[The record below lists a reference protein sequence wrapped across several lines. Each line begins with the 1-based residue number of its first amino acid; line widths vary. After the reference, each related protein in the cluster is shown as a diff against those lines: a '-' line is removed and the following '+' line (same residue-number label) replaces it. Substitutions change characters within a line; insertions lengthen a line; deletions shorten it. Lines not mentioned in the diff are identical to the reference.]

1 MALRSEPSAM
11 FERVLVATDGSDSV
25 ERAIDT
31 GLDLADRFAADVHA
45 VTVIDTSEVD
55 SAPEQL
61 RDEYRTAL
69 ESQAETALDSFERRA
84 EEPPV
89 TTAIR
94 EGQPAAEI
102 RGYADEIG
110 ADLVVAGTRGRHGE
124 HRQLLGSVAERL
136 VRQSSV
142 PVLTVRQLA
151 ADESVSSA

>member
-1 MALRSEPSAM
+1 M

-31 GLDLADRFAADVHA
+31 GLDLADRFDADVHA

-61 RDEYRTAL
+61 REEYRTAL
-69 ESQAETALDSFERRA
+69 ESQAETALDSFERRVDGA
-84 EEPPV
+84 EIS
-89 TTAIR
+89 TDIR
-94 EGQPAAEI
+94 EGRPAAEI
-102 RGYADEIG
+102 RGYADEID
-110 ADLVVAGTRGRHGE
+110 ADVIVAGTRGRHGE

-136 VRQSSV
+136 VRQSSI

-151 ADESVSSA
+151 ADERAATA